1 MFTELKEE
9 LLDLRVTEKG
19 YRNALYASTPPGG
32 LGVVQQ
38 HGFVL
43 QPDLLQA
50 LLELTRPRRRCG
62 A

>member
-1 MFTELKEE
+1 MFTELKAGAARPAGDGEGLPQRAVRE
-9 LLDLRVTEKG
+9 HGAR
-19 YRNALYASTPPGG
+19 G

>member
-19 YRNALYASTPPGG
+19 YRNALYASKR
-32 LGVVQQ
+32 LGVAR
-38 HGFVL
+38 GR
-43 QPDLLQA
+43 PA
-50 LLELTRPRRRCG
+50 ARGRPR